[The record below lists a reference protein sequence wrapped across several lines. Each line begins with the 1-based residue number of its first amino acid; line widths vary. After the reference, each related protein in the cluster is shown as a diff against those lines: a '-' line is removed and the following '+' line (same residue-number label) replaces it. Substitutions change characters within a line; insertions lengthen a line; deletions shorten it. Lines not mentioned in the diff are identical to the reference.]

1 MRTVKLTKLCNVI
14 IPVVADI
21 IHAIKLNCFQ
31 MALLLTEATQL
42 HLNSTLI
49 SLACK
54 TLFFCCSSNPL
65 FQNRHKL
72 KRNCF
77 WQSLFIL
84 FLKRLSRYNI
94 KTRWHLA

>member
-14 IPVVADI
+14 IPGAADI

-54 TLFFCCSSNPL
+54 TLFLLL
-65 FQNRHKL
+65 FKQPA
-72 KRNCF
+72 
-77 WQSLFIL
+77 
-84 FLKRLSRYNI
+84 LS
-94 KTRWHLA
+94 KPP